1 MTRPP
6 LRGERAIALFLFAFL
21 AFNPPILTIFS
32 KDTVI
37 FGLPLL
43 YFYLFSAWGLVI
55 LLLGLH
61 ATGALRALVA
71 RRDRQGGAQA
81 GPHLAGPSQS
91 GPFKSGGDGD

>member
-32 KDTVI
+32 KETAI

-43 YFYLFSAWGLVI
+43 YFYLFSAWGIVV
-55 LLLGLH
+55 LLLGLQ

-71 RRDRQGGAQA
+71 RRDRQG
-81 GPHLAGPSQS
+81 PSQP
-91 GPFKSGGDGD
+91 GAHQPAPRQPGRGGD

>member
-43 YFYLFSAWGLVI
+43 YFYLFSAWGLVV
-55 LLLGLH
+55 LLLALH
-61 ATGALRALVA
+61 ATGTFGALVG
-71 RRDRQGGAQA
+71 RRDRPGSGSA
-81 GPHLAGPSQS
+81 GFHQPGR
-91 GPFKSGGDGD
+91 GRD